1 MRRPWSSNLELE
13 HRSQSQSMCTHKTAL
28 AVADGGSTTPVVG
41 KLDPRVYRWPLIGD
55 GGVEEVEVEGS
66 MVAQCSMVQTE
77 HKGSKVVD

>member
-1 MRRPWSSNLELE
+1 
-13 HRSQSQSMCTHKTAL
+13 
-28 AVADGGSTTPVVG
+28 VADGGGAAPVMG

-55 GGVEEVEVEGS
+55 GGVDEVEVEGS